1 MSWANQGI
9 YKQIAELPDEVLDA
23 FATDPEW
30 TVGEILRHVAFSSGA
45 LGARLKGA
53 DSVAVDRPK
62 TMKELQAIAVQLQG
76 SDAALLALADLADEK
91 IAVTRKGETTYF
103 MRSTFI
109 TQAIHHAT
117 EHRAQAISAL
127 EAKGFKKVNLDDFS
141 VWDHEIS
148 ER

>member
-76 SDAALLALADLADEK
+76 SDAELLTLADLADEK

-117 EHRAQAISAL
+117 EHRAQAVSAL